1 MENMRIDIFFD
12 EYVEKVRN
20 ARTLSTAETYKH
32 RLNAVK
38 KYLCVEEVEDITPKT
53 VQDMVERMRSHYAP
67 KTIHASYDVL
77 KAVME
82 LAKDKSLIVRNPC
95 KGVKLPEIT
104 NHAPVLM
111 SVEALD
117 QLCKL
122 ASMHSDLYLPI
133 LIAKETGLR
142 RSQILALLWQDVN
155 FNNSTLRVSRNVISS
170 KSHVYTSG
178 KEHRTREVT
187 ISNDLLETLTTTRIR
202 RKNAGIPAGDENQV
216 CLTKLGKP
224 MEARYFN
231 NLFRKFVN
239 ENKGIDSNL
248 RFHDIRWSFINNEL
262 AAGKNPKIV
271 ADKVGHSSAVFTLDY
286 YYRYHDKLEQQKAA

>member
-1 MENMRIDIFFD
+1 MRIDVFFD
-12 EYVEKVRN
+12 AYVEGVRN

-38 KYLCVEEVEDITPKT
+38 KYLPVDDVEEITPKT
-53 VQDMVERMRSHYAP
+53 VQEMVEGMRSHYSP

-82 LAKDKSLIVRNPC
+82 QAKDTGIIIRNPC
-95 KGVKLPEIT
+95 RGVKLPEII
-104 NHAPVLM
+104 NHTPVLM
-111 SVEALD
+111 SVEDLD

-122 ASMHSDLYLPI
+122 ASMHPDLYLPI
-133 LIAKETGLR
+133 LIATETGLR
-142 RSQILALLWQDVN
+142 RSQIIALLWCDVN
-155 FNNSTLRVSRNVISS
+155 FNDSTLRVSKNVINS
-170 KSHVYTSG
+170 KSGVYTSG
-178 KEHRTREVT
+178 KERKTREIV
-187 ISNDLLETLTTTRIR
+187 ISNDLLEILTTTRIR

-286 YYRYHDKLEQQKAA
+286 YCRYHDKLEQQKAA